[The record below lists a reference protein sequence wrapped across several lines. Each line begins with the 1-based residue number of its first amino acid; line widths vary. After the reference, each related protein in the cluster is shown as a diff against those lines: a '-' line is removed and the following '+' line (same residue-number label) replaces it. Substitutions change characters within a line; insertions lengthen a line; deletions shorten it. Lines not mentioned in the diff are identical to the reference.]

1 MVRLPS
7 ITALRALEA
16 SSRLLSFT
24 KAADELFITQSAVSH
39 QIRYLEDLWG
49 FKLFERQ
56 GRRLITTKEGQMIVP
71 VVREFLENMT
81 RVLGEITNTENRSSI
96 RVSLVQSLAVK
107 WLVPRLGRFNELY
120 PEITVWIQTSDDIVD
135 FAIDEV
141 DMAIRL
147 GHGEWTGYHLDLLLR
162 EYVFPVASPDLL
174 KRLGYPEKPDDLLHY
189 PLLYRHSY
197 DNCPRWRDWFR
208 DAGIAIKS
216 LPRGSR
222 FPDTSIAVQAAV
234 DHQGIALAR
243 SAHVEAE
250 LAAGRLIKLFDVFS
264 PSPVSYYIV
273 CPQSAIKQARIAAF
287 RNWLLEE
294 ARISQKLYDVIGT
307 PEKAA

>member
-120 PEITVWIQTSDDIVD
+120 PEISVWIQTSDDIVD

-147 GHGEWTGYHLDLLLR
+147 GHGEWTEYHLDLLLR

-273 CPQSAIKQARIAAF
+273 CPQSAIKQPRIAAF
-287 RNWLLEE
+287 RNWLLDE
-294 ARISQKLYDVIGT
+294 ARVSQKLYDVIGT

>member
-120 PEITVWIQTSDDIVD
+120 PEISVWIQTSDDIVD

-147 GHGEWTGYHLDLLLR
+147 GHGEWTEYHLDLLLR

-273 CPQSAIKQARIAAF
+273 CPQSAIKQPRIAAF

-294 ARISQKLYDVIGT
+294 ARVSQKLYDVIGT

>member
-120 PEITVWIQTSDDIVD
+120 PEISVWIQTSDDIVD

-147 GHGEWTGYHLDLLLR
+147 GHGEWTEYHLDLLLR

-294 ARISQKLYDVIGT
+294 ARVSQKLFDVIGT

>member
-39 QIRYLEDLWG
+39 QIRYLEDMWG

-107 WLVPRLGRFNELY
+107 WLVPRL
-120 PEITVWIQTSDDIVD
+120 
-135 FAIDEV
+135 
-141 DMAIRL
+141 
-147 GHGEWTGYHLDLLLR
+147 
-162 EYVFPVASPDLL
+162 
-174 KRLGYPEKPDDLLHY
+174 
-189 PLLYRHSY
+189 
-197 DNCPRWRDWFR
+197 
-208 DAGIAIKS
+208 
-216 LPRGSR
+216 
-222 FPDTSIAVQAAV
+222 
-234 DHQGIALAR
+234 
-243 SAHVEAE
+243 
-250 LAAGRLIKLFDVFS
+250 
-264 PSPVSYYIV
+264 
-273 CPQSAIKQARIAAF
+273 
-287 RNWLLEE
+287 
-294 ARISQKLYDVIGT
+294 
-307 PEKAA
+307 

>member
-120 PEITVWIQTSDDIVD
+120 PEISIWIQTSDDIVD

-147 GHGEWTGYHLDLLLR
+147 GHGEWMGYHLDLLLR

-174 KRLGYPEKPDDLLHY
+174 KRLGYPNKPDDLLHY

-273 CPQSAIKQARIAAF
+273 CPQSAIKQPRIAAF